1 VNIELQN
8 QSDLSATI
16 LVKLGAEDYAPKVE
30 SQLKKIQKTA
40 NIKGFRVGHAPM
52 GMLKRNYGKSVLVD
66 EVNNMASQ
74 SLSDYLKDQN
84 MDILAQPMPS
94 VDVKSD
100 LDFEKENADYTYAFD
115 VALAPSFDLNI
126 NTKDEAMRYTIDVD
140 DAEVKKEIENLRK
153 RNGTMV
159 AVDVSEENDIVYA
172 NATELDENG
181 ATFEGGL
188 VDKPIS
194 FVAEMVK
201 DDKTKKAVIGIKA
214 GDVVKVNIFQ
224 LFNENIT
231 AINNTLGISKE
242 EANDLNADFSLTIT
256 EVKRNEYAELNQAF
270 FDTIFGPEQVKTE
283 EEFEAKI
290 RENLEIYFKSEAEN
304 QLEHML
310 NHLIS
315 EKHNIKLPDA
325 FLKRWLIETKS
336 EEYNADNIDERYSKE
351 AEGLVY
357 VLVQEKMAKEYNFE
371 VGKEDLEQTS
381 LGYVAQMFRQ
391 YGISNPEFSMI
402 KEYSDKQLKDPN
414 YIQTVM
420 DIALRRKMI
429 EKIKELVT
437 IKEKK
442 INVEDFYKEIN
453 AHKHEH

>member
-1 VNIELQN
+1 MNIELQN

-16 LVKLGAEDYAPKVE
+16 LVKLEAADYAPKVE
-30 SQLKKIQKTA
+30 SQLKKMQKTA

-52 GMLKRNYGKSVLVD
+52 GMLKRTYGKSVLVD

-74 SLSDYLKDQN
+74 SLYDYLKEKN

-94 VDVKSD
+94 KDAESD
-100 LDFEKENADYTYAFD
+100 LNFEKENADYTYAFD
-115 VALAPSFDLNI
+115 VALAPIFDLNI
-126 NTKDEAMRYTIDVD
+126 NSKDEAVRYSIDVD

-159 AVDVSEENDIVYA
+159 AVDVSEEHDIIYA
-172 NATELDENG
+172 TATELDENG

-201 DDKTKKAVIGIKA
+201 DEKTKKAVIGIKM

-256 EVKRNEYAELNQAF
+256 EIKRNEYAELNQGF

-310 NHLIS
+310 NHLIN

-336 EEYNADNIDERYSKE
+336 EEYNEDNIDERYAKE

-391 YGISNPEFSMI
+391 YGISNPEFGMI
-402 KEYSDKQLKDPN
+402 KDYSDKQLKDPN

-429 EKIKELVT
+429 EKIKDLVT